1 MCSSLW
7 WIPLRE
13 LFAYGNGSR
22 TCQLEFFVAFAVTF
36 QHFPVAQITIE
47 NCDGKSDGYWLML
60 QMNSPLN
67 TIDYCSK
74 RMRQFYASYGNE
86 VTGPFG
92 WNGDHNRKF
101 QKTMVK
107 NWVKE
112 RFMTLRTISASLLS
126 CLLAATIIL
135 FADIKSC
142 LYEKKTLSI
151 PFKFVGEQQT
161 LSLTFQ

>member
-22 TCQLEFFVAFAVTF
+22 TCQLEFFVSFAVTF

-47 NCDGKSDGYWLML
+47 NFGSGKCDGYWLML

-67 TIDYCSK
+67 TIDYCIK

-86 VTGPFG
+86 LTGPFG

-142 LYEKKTLSI
+142 LYEKKRY
-151 PFKFVGEQQT
+151 PFLLNLLGNNRHCP
-161 LSLTFQ
+161 